1 MKPGILAIDVGGTGL
16 KAAVI
21 DDRGE
26 MVSDRQRVP
35 TPHPCPPKLFLDTIA
50 VLVKPLP
57 EFDRIAVGFPGVV
70 RDGRVITAPNLGTED
85 WAGFTLASAL
95 SRRLGGAPVRMI
107 NDSEM
112 QGLALVEGRG
122 LELVV
127 TLGTGVG
134 TALFRDGVLAPHLE
148 LAHHPLHKNKTYDEY
163 LGNAAFEKAGKK
175 RWNKRVKR
183 MLEVLDILMHPD
195 RVHISGG
202 NAKHIDFELPK
213 GVVLASN
220 EAGLEG
226 GAGLWREPAARIPP
240 AKPAPAKVARASARA
255 ESAPVKSAPIKAAAE
270 VAPMKKSTPTK
281 TASAKST
288 PAKTAAKS
296 EPAKSAP
303 AKAAAKSAPA
313 KAAPGKAAAKSA
325 PAKAAPAK
333 AAAKSAPAKAAP
345 AKAAAKS
352 APAKAA
358 PAKAAAKSAPAKA
371 APAKAAAKSAP
382 AKAAPAK
389 AAAKSAPAK
398 AAPAKAAAKSAS
410 AKAAPTKAA
419 AKSAPAKAAPA
430 KSAAKSAPAKAAPA
444 KAAAKSAPAKAPAK
458 RAAAKV

>member
-1 MKPGILAIDVGGTGL
+1 MKPGILAVDVGGTGL

-21 DDRGE
+21 DDRGQ
-26 MVSDRQRVP
+26 MQSDRQRVP

-50 VLVKPLP
+50 ALVKPLP

-95 SRRLGGAPVRMI
+95 SKRLGGAPVRII
-107 NDSEM
+107 NDAEM
-112 QGLALVEGRG
+112 QGLALVEGKG

-134 TALFRDGVLAPHLE
+134 TGLFRDGALAPHLE
-148 LAHHPLHKNKTYDEY
+148 LAHHPLAKGGKTYDEY
-163 LGNAAFEKAGKK
+163 LGNIAYEKIGKK

-183 MLEVLDILMHPD
+183 MLEVLEILLHPD
-195 RVHISGG
+195 RVKISGG
-202 NAKHIDFELPK
+202 NAKHIDFELPR
-213 GVVLASN
+213 GVTIASN
-220 EAGLEG
+220 DAGIEG
-226 GAGLWREPAARIPP
+226 GAGLWREAAGRSLPATSA
-240 AKPAPAKVARASARA
+240 PAPVARASAQA
-255 ESAPVKSAPIKAAAE
+255 ELAPVKSAPIKAAAE
-270 VAPMKKSTPTK
+270 NASMKTTTTKAATKSAPAKSAPAK
-281 TASAKST
+281 AAAKST
-288 PAKTAAKS
+288 TAKSAPAKK
-296 EPAKSAP
+296 AP

-313 KAAPGKAAAKSA
+313 KAAPAKAAVKSAPVKAAPTKAAAKSAPAKKAPAKAAAKSAPAKAAPAKKAPAKAAAKTA

-352 APAKAA
+352 APAKKA

-382 AKAAPAK
+382 AKKAPAK
-389 AAAKSAPAK
+389 AAAKKPAK
-398 AAPAKAAAKSAS
+398 A
-410 AKAAPTKAA
+410 
-419 AKSAPAKAAPA
+419 
-430 KSAAKSAPAKAAPA
+430 
-444 KAAAKSAPAKAPAK
+444 
-458 RAAAKV
+458 

>member
-1 MKPGILAIDVGGTGL
+1 VSGTTKEERVKPGILAIDVGGTGL

-21 DDRGE
+21 DDRGQ
-26 MVSDRQRVP
+26 MQSDRQRVP

-50 VLVKPLP
+50 ALVKPLP

-85 WAGFTLASAL
+85 WAGFALAPAL
-95 SRRLGGAPVRMI
+95 SKRLGGAPLRMV
-107 NDSEM
+107 NDAEL
-112 QGLALVEGRG
+112 QGLALVDGKG

-134 TALFRDGVLAPHLE
+134 TALLRDGVPAPHLE
-148 LAHHPLHKNKTYDEY
+148 LAHHPLSKSGKTYDEY
-163 LGNAAFEKAGKK
+163 LGNAAYEKIGKK
-175 RWNKRVKR
+175 RWNKRVRR
-183 MLEVLDILMHPD
+183 MLEVLEILLHPD

-213 GVVLASN
+213 SVAIASN
-220 EAGLEG
+220 DAGIEG
-226 GAGLWREPAARIPP
+226 GAGLWREPAGRNPP
-240 AKPAPAKVARASARA
+240 AKSAAAKVAR
-255 ESAPVKSAPIKAAAE
+255 APVKSAPIKAAAE
-270 VAPMKKSTPTK
+270 NASMKTTTIKAASKS
-281 TASAKST
+281 A
-288 PAKTAAKS
+288 
-296 EPAKSAP
+296 PAKSAP

-313 KAAPGKAAAKSA
+313 KTAPAKAAAKSAPAKVAPAKAAAKSAPAKAAPAKAAAKSAPAKAAPAKAAAKSAPAKSAPAKSA

-382 AKAAPAK
+382 AKAAVPAK
-389 AAAKSAPAK
+389 
-398 AAPAKAAAKSAS
+398 
-410 AKAAPTKAA
+410 
-419 AKSAPAKAAPA
+419 
-430 KSAAKSAPAKAAPA
+430 
-444 KAAAKSAPAKAPAK
+444 KAPAK
-458 RAAAKV
+458 KPSAKA